1 MESTTATFG
10 IDLASKPARTGVC
23 MIEWRPGERA
33 YVHCPGTD
41 ADDHDLLAQIGKEY
55 VTKVGIDAPF
65 GWPSEFIEAI
75 NAYHAAGTWEPL
87 SGDRLRLR
95 ETDRAV
101 RDETGITPLSVSTD
115 KIAIVAM
122 RCAKLLA
129 AHWQAGDHPPDR
141 AGTGKPVE
149 VYPAA
154 ALRQWHLSPKDD
166 PEDPGSYK
174 GSGPLPEARRRRLM
188 IALTTR
194 SSDWLEINEKT
205 MHVCCKSDDCLDA
218 LLCALIAR
226 AVEVG
231 QVLPISDQARAS
243 DEGWIALPCKELLP
257 DLNGGSVDPPTVER
271 LAAHREF
278 SAS

>member
-1 MESTTATFG
+1 
-10 IDLASKPARTGVC
+10 
-23 MIEWRPGERA
+23 MIERRPGERA

-41 ADDHDLLAQIGKEY
+41 ADDHDLLPQIGKEY

-129 AHWQAGDHPPDR
+129 A
-141 AGTGKPVE
+141 
-149 VYPAA
+149 
-154 ALRQWHLSPKDD
+154 
-166 PEDPGSYK
+166 
-174 GSGPLPEARRRRLM
+174 
-188 IALTTR
+188 
-194 SSDWLEINEKT
+194 DW
-205 MHVCCKSDDCLDA
+205 
-218 LLCALIAR
+218 
-226 AVEVG
+226 
-231 QVLPISDQARAS
+231 P
-243 DEGWIALPCKELLP
+243 
-257 DLNGGSVDPPTVER
+257 GGSPARSGRYRETCRGLSGGGSTTMASQPQGRSGGSR
-271 LAAHREF
+271 LLQGLRTAT
-278 SAS
+278 